1 MQKGRRCSLQ
11 CPTFPVTVPH
21 IMRPDPAVCA
31 LRDLEAAMKEGALV
45 PTGVTVGL
53 LRGAMLRSGGARFL
67 IDGFPRAV
75 EQARPWRGVNRVAA
89 ALGA

>member
-1 MQKGRRCSLQ
+1 VR
-11 CPTFPVTVPH
+11 
-21 IMRPDPAVCA
+21 A

-75 EQARPWRGVNRVAA
+75 EQVRPWSGVNRGAATCVRPSIIAMCCTVRRPLHAITVADRCICA
-89 ALGA
+89 